1 MSDLPVLYPD
11 DRDSD
16 MAGKAVQVPAELLQG
31 APAGRGPEDSSGIS
45 VLPEDDE
52 GAQVVPVQHGV
63 RDPCSRA
70 DLHDSFPAY
79 GMALPIGPENEKPG
93 DICLD
98 IIADVLYHED
108 ASPLLSLIGGP
119 ERFLWRGQLSPG
131 NATELSSFFVPFF
144 HLCHKGIIPERPP
157 DIHKDMAGSIRE
169 LDMQVPPG
177 RPKDRKGPLNRSS
190 PEAGPEGASGSSAPA
205 GDGVPRKAPGTGRDA
220 GRGPVCWFCSQED
233 LVSF

>member
-1 MSDLPVLYPD
+1 MSALPVLYPD

-31 APAGRGPEDSSGIS
+31 APAGRGPEDFSGIS

-79 GMALPIGPENEKPG
+79 GRALQPIGPETGKPG

-98 IIADVLYHED
+98 MKADVLYHED
-108 ASPLLSLIGGP
+108 AYPLLSLIGGR
-119 ERFLWRGQLSPG
+119 ERF
-131 NATELSSFFVPFF
+131 V
-144 HLCHKGIIPERPP
+144 ERT
-157 DIHKDMAGSIRE
+157 AVAWE
-169 LDMQVPPG
+169 C
-177 RPKDRKGPLNRSS
+177 N
-190 PEAGPEGASGSSAPA
+190 
-205 GDGVPRKAPGTGRDA
+205 
-220 GRGPVCWFCSQED
+220 
-233 LVSF
+233 